1 MSPIVDGFEVSR
13 KIHEIAASRP
23 NSFNAIVKYMV
34 GCKVEIDQNFLA
46 RCCDAEGWGSF
57 TDDLI
62 LQSLSE
68 LIVETY
74 VTTAETIITHDE
86 VEMLSVADIVV
97 EETKTKIYI
106 DSRSPL
112 DEMWKKVIYLLNTED
127 PGYHHVI
134 YNFLENRKYEIRTTK
149 DNFVDVAELTPL
161 WRPAHSPTDEEE
173 EESMAGMKIFYRHC
187 WREIHEEDGVRFCIV
202 GRRGKAEKVV
212 LTREMIE
219 EATSSN
225 NIKP

>member
-1 MSPIVDGFEVSR
+1 MSPIVDGYEVSR

-34 GCKVEIDQNFLA
+34 GCRVEVNQDFQA
-46 RCCDAEGWGSF
+46 KCCMVEGWESF

-62 LQSLSE
+62 LQALSS
-68 LIVETY
+68 LIVGSY
-74 VTTAETIITHDE
+74 VTTCESIITHDG
-86 VEMLSVADIVV
+86 VEMLSIADIVI

-112 DEMWKKVIYLLNTED
+112 DDIWKRVIYLLNTED
-127 PGYHHVI
+127 PGYRHVI
-134 YNFLENRKYEIRTTK
+134 YNFLENRKYEFMTTA
-149 DNFVDVAELTPL
+149 DNFVDMAELTPMHRL
-161 WRPAHSPTDEEE
+161 VPPPSESD

-187 WREIHEEDGVRFCIV
+187 WREIHEEAGVRYCIV

-219 EATSSN
+219 EAASAN
-225 NIKP
+225 NIKH